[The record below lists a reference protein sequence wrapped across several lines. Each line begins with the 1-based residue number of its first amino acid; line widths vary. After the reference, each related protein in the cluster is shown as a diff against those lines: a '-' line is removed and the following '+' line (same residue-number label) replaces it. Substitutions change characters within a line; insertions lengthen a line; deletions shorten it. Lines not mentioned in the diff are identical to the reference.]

1 MTETIY
7 PLPVFHFRVE
17 WGGDNMGFS
26 EVSGLTIET
35 QAIEY
40 RDGNM
45 NEMSPLKMPGIPK
58 YNNIT
63 LKRGVVSGDNG
74 FFDWLN
80 STSLNKVERR
90 DLTITLLN
98 EEHVPVMVWV
108 AANAWPVKVEGPGL
122 KATGNEVAIESIEI
136 AHEGLKITNG

>member
-17 WGGDNMGFS
+17 WDGGKNLGFA

-63 LKRGVVSGDNG
+63 R
-74 FFDWLN
+74 
-80 STSLNKVERR
+80 
-90 DLTITLLN
+90 
-98 EEHVPVMVWV
+98 
-108 AANAWPVKVEGPGL
+108 
-122 KATGNEVAIESIEI
+122 
-136 AHEGLKITNG
+136 